1 VTARDDAAG
10 LRERV
15 EALAEGYDVE
25 ADSICPA
32 DEYDKS
38 DKAWRVAHVRR
49 RVAADLRALLAE
61 STPAPAPAADG
72 GEVEALVAVLCDH
85 WPIPVFGC
93 ECMPTDD
100 DTGQTEVLAGSW
112 ERHVADAL
120 APLLADTRRTA
131 RAEGAEEIAAAIE
144 AATEPVR
151 IDDIDAERG
160 RRIGMLDAA
169 RIARATGGPQ

>member
-32 DEYDKS
+32 DEYDKA

-72 GEVEALVAVLCDH
+72 GEARRLADELHLSLPAM
-85 WPIPVFGC
+85 C
-93 ECMPTDD
+93 ETDED
-100 DTGQTEVLAGSW
+100 YDAPPCWTLAQ
-112 ERHVADAL
+112 R
-120 APLLADTRRTA
+120 LLASDWLADIRRTA
-131 RAEGAEEIAAAIE
+131 RAEGAEEALEAAAE
-144 AATEPVR
+144 ALTTEEWCRASRNNGYMVP
-151 IDDIDAERG
+151 ISQTIRG
-160 RRIGMLDAA
+160 WLR
-169 RIARATGGPQ
+169 ARATGGPQ